1 MTLAS
6 VLVTAKGMPDF
17 ATRIFLHQLC
27 ERSPHLVVVGLA
39 DWNPS
44 GVTILLTYKFGSPR
58 LDAHRSAG
66 ENVPTNALLRARD
79 TRWKTWLFESTFRV
93 EFLILTVFFCSWAS
107 LDIVSRA
114 EVFHV

>member
-66 ENVPTNALLRARD
+66 ENVPTNALC
-79 TRWKTWLFESTFRV
+79 EST
-93 EFLILTVFFCSWAS
+93 
-107 LDIVSRA
+107 
-114 EVFHV
+114 

>member
-66 ENVPTNALLRARD
+66 ENVPTNALC
-79 TRWKTWLFESTFRV
+79 ESTFRV